1 MAASGVAAAVLLLL
15 LLVGGPGQAAS
26 APVCEDGKQTEYRAR
41 IMLSLMPGG
50 DTDYSYLLTEL
61 IPNATAL
68 SPADVEVSSYE
79 SVTVNTND
87 VGKQRLYANNGGNK
101 NRLRALG
108 FRKLLGAITGAGVD
122 ECEDD
127 VDTAVRMQLK
137 LASANETA
145 LLAFKEYVE
154 AGRFVEEIVAGAA
167 CGAELKGRAFANNG
181 VEIQTRKVRC
191 TN

>member
-108 FRKLLGAITGAGVD
+108 FRFVSTLLVCAVVLSLKAEPTMAG
-122 ECEDD
+122 
-127 VDTAVRMQLK
+127 
-137 LASANETA
+137 NET
-145 LLAFKEYVE
+145 VGE
-154 AGRFVEEIVAGAA
+154 APGAA
-167 CGAELKGRAFANNG
+167 S
-181 VEIQTRKVRC
+181 
-191 TN
+191 